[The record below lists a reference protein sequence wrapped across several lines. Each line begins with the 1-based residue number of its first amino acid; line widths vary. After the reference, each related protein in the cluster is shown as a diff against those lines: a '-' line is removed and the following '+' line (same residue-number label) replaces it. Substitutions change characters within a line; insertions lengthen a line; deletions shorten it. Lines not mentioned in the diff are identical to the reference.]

1 MKFKIYFCVAIS
13 AILFAASSVFAFQAT
28 FLPRISLTE
37 EYTDNLY
44 LTEENEEDEFITVI
58 SIGFTTEL
66 LWQNSGI
73 ELSYDPARVLYHE
86 FSENDTWRHT
96 ALLYG
101 WTNLTRNNLLEVRNA
116 FVRTEDPFDE
126 EEINNLRSDDP
137 AIGADPTLRTSREPY
152 IRNTASLRFTNRFG
166 ENDSIYLEYAYG
178 ILENEDKTLEDNTRH
193 IPSAGLTYW
202 FTPRWG
208 SEIIV
213 SYTKAEY
220 DREDEFFTSP
230 DAGDPSDDF
239 NQWEGSIRLI
249 KQFSRQFE
257 GHLGYSHIYFDS
269 EETVTEE
276 DYQIYNPFIG
286 FDYSIA
292 EDKTIAVDVGY
303 FYQDYKEET
312 DERDDDSG
320 ITADAIFEKTF
331 RRGSV
336 SLTGSAGYF
345 GAYFGAEDLGMSM
358 FYEADINA
366 DYNLT
371 RRVTGDVFG
380 SYRQDK
386 YEDEA
391 PVRKDKTTTSGVGLT
406 YGYERWL
413 SSNINFSIRV
423 EYSYRNF
430 DSNIETD
437 DVNDYVENR
446 GLLSI
451 TLTRSQPYRSGN

>member
-1 MKFKIYFCVAIS
+1 MKFKIYLCVAIS
-13 AILFAASSVFAFQAT
+13 AILFTASSVFAFQAT

-44 LTEENEEDEFITVI
+44 LSEDNEEDELITVI
-58 SIGFTTEL
+58 SIGFTTAL

-73 ELSYDPARVLYHE
+73 ELSYDPAYAIYNE
-86 FSENDTWRHT
+86 FSENNTWRHT

-101 WTNLTRNNLLEVRNA
+101 WTDLTRNNRLEFRNA
-116 FVRTEDPFDE
+116 FLRTEDPFGE
-126 EEINNLRSDDP
+126 EDINQLRSEDP
-137 AIGADPTLRTSREPY
+137 AIEPDPTLRTSREPY
-152 IRNTASLRFTNRFG
+152 IINNTSLRFTNRFG
-166 ENDSIYLEYAYG
+166 VNDSFYLEYASSN
-178 ILENEDKTLEDNTRH
+178 LENEDETLEDNTRRT
-193 IPSAGLTYW
+193 PSAGLTYW
-202 FTPRWG
+202 FTPQWG

-213 SYTKAEY
+213 SYTQAEY
-220 DREDEFFTSP
+220 YREDEFSTGP

-239 NQWEGSIRLI
+239 DQWEGNIRLI
-249 KQFSRQFE
+249 KQFSRQLE

-276 DYQIYNPFIG
+276 DYQIYNPYIG
-286 FDYSIA
+286 FDYSVA
-292 EDKTIAVDVGY
+292 EDKTITVDVGC

-312 DERDDDSG
+312 DERDDNLG

-336 SLTGSAGYF
+336 SLTGSTGYF
-345 GAYFGAEDLGMSM
+345 GAYFGAEDLGLGIY
-358 FYEADINA
+358 YETRLDAN
-366 DYNLT
+366 YNLT

-380 SYRQDK
+380 SYRQGK
-386 YEDEA
+386 YENDD
-391 PVRKDKTTTSGVGLT
+391 PVRRDKTITSGVGLI
-406 YGYERWL
+406 YEYERWL

-446 GLLSI
+446 GLLTI
-451 TLTRSQPYRSGN
+451 TLTRNQPYRSGN

>member
-116 FVRTEDPFDE
+116 FVRTEDPFGE
-126 EEINNLRSDDP
+126 EDINQLRSEDP
-137 AIGADPTLRTSREPY
+137 AITPDPTLRTSREPY
-152 IRNTASLRFTNRFG
+152 TTNTTSLRFTNRFG
-166 ENDSIYLEYAYG
+166 VNDSFYFEYAS
-178 ILENEDKTLEDNTRH
+178 INLENEDETLEDNTRRT
-193 IPSAGLTYW
+193 PSAGLTYW
-202 FTPRWG
+202 FTPQLG

-213 SYTKAEY
+213 SYTNAEFY
-220 DREDEFFTSP
+220 REDDFYNDPT
-230 DAGDPSDDF
+230 AVPSDDF
-239 NQWEGSIRLI
+239 DQWEGNIRLI
-249 KQFSRQFE
+249 KQFSRQLE

-269 EETVTEE
+269 KETLAEE
-276 DYQIYNPFIG
+276 DYQIYNPYIG

-292 EDKTIAVDVGY
+292 EDKRIAVDIGY
-303 FYQDYKEET
+303 FFRNYREET

-320 ITADAIFEKTF
+320 ITANAIFEKTF

-336 SLTGSAGYF
+336 SLTGSTGYV
-345 GAYFGAEDLGMSM
+345 GAYFGAEDL
-358 FYEADINA
+358 E
-366 DYNLT
+366 L
-371 RRVTGDVFG
+371 
-380 SYRQDK
+380 
-386 YEDEA
+386 
-391 PVRKDKTTTSGVGLT
+391 
-406 YGYERWL
+406 
-413 SSNINFSIRV
+413 
-423 EYSYRNF
+423 
-430 DSNIETD
+430 
-437 DVNDYVENR
+437 
-446 GLLSI
+446 
-451 TLTRSQPYRSGN
+451 

>member
-1 MKFKIYFCVAIS
+1 MKFKNYLCVAIS
-13 AILFAASSVFAFQAT
+13 AVLFTASSVFAFQAT

-44 LTEENEEDEFITVI
+44 LSEDNEEDEFITII
-58 SIGFTTEL
+58 SLGFTTEL
-66 LWQNSGI
+66 LWQHSGI
-73 ELSYDPARVLYHE
+73 EISYDPAYAIYNEL
-86 FSENDTWRHT
+86 SENDTWRHT

-101 WTNLTRNNLLEVRNA
+101 WADLTRNSRLEFRDA
-116 FVRTEDPFDE
+116 FVRTEDPFGE
-126 EEINNLRSDDP
+126 EEINYLRSDDL

-166 ENDSIYLEYAYG
+166 ENDSFYLEYASTN
-178 ILENEDKTLEDNTRH
+178 LENEDKTLEDNTQR

-213 SYTKAEY
+213 SYTEAEY
-220 DREDEFFTSP
+220 YREDEFYTGP
-230 DAGDPSDDF
+230 DAGDPSYDF
-239 NQWEGSIRLI
+239 EQWEGSIRLI

-286 FDYSIA
+286 FDYSVA

-312 DERDDDSG
+312 DARDDDSG
-320 ITADAIFEKTF
+320 ITADAVFEKTF

-345 GAYFGAEDLGMSM
+345 GAYLGAEDLGLSIY
-358 FYEADINA
+358 YEAGMEA

-386 YEDEA
+386 YEELD
-391 PVRKDKTTTSGVGLT
+391 PVRRDKATRGGVGLT
-406 YGYERWL
+406 YTYERWL
-413 SSNINFSIRV
+413 SSNINFIIRA

-430 DSNIETD
+430 DSNIDEL
-437 DVNDYVENR
+437 DYVENR
-446 GLLSI
+446 GLLTI
-451 TLTRSQPYRSGN
+451 TLTRSQPYRSGR